1 MAAKILIKRQWLE
14 GQAGEIFSLLNK
26 LRTTARNQQGYITGE
41 TLQEHNNPQKTL
53 VIGTWEHIQN
63 WFPWK
68 KTQNEGSGRRCWKS
82 IRKVPLSTGS
92 MFRFRNE
99 STHQKSETAPK

>member
-53 VIGTWEHIQN
+53 VIGTWEHMQN

-68 KTQNEGSGRRCWKS
+68 KNTERRQREAMLEIHQEGPTEYGEYVSVSK
-82 IRKVPLSTGS
+82 
-92 MFRFRNE
+92 
-99 STHQKSETAPK
+99 